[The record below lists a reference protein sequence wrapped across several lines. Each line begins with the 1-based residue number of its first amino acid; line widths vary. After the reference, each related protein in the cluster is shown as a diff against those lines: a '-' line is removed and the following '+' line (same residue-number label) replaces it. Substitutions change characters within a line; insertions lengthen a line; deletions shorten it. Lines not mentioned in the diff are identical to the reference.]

1 MTEPTAVLEAVPS
14 LTSRRIRL
22 AMAAL
27 CAAVFVAALDQ
38 TMVLT
43 VMPSIMASLN
53 IPYTRINDAGWIVTG
68 YLLGYTV
75 AMPLFGRLAD
85 VRGRR
90 LMCVIALGLFALG
103 SGLCWVAP
111 NLPLFVASR
120 VVQAAGG
127 GALVPIAMAASADM
141 FPPKRRALILGVIG
155 GAAEAGGV
163 LGPIWGAGL
172 TRLWEWQLIFIVNI
186 PLSLFLI
193 FVCWR
198 LLLPDSRTL
207 AVGVHEGA
215 PERSQA
221 ADATRG
227 LPAGD
232 ASGHAGLDD
241 RPSDGPRGAGSG
253 RAPKRAGWLQRGQV
267 DYVGAVLMAAAL
279 AGLTIG
285 LGGSTQS
292 SAQPVRWPWLAV
304 SVVAFVVF
312 VFYERRLQQPL
323 IRLEFFHDRPFAAA
337 TFANLAVGAALII
350 GMVEVPLY
358 AYSLLGLS
366 ELQGGLLLIRLTLL
380 IPVGAVLGGWLAD
393 LIGYRITA
401 VMGFLVAFAGYLLLS
416 YWGTHPSGL
425 TMTRDL
431 MITGFGFGLVI
442 APIGATVIA
451 SVGPRWMATGS
462 ALVTV
467 TRMIGMMAGIS
478 ALGSWGLRH
487 FNSLMGGTNLP
498 LRTPGMTDA
507 QYNALVQAYQDRL
520 TASFHTLYHDFF
532 LIAAV
537 IVAIAI
543 IPSILFYG
551 KRARETGRLPF
562 LPQ

>member
-1 MTEPTAVLEAVPS
+1 LLEAVPS

-43 VMPSIMASLN
+43 VLPSIMGTLH

-90 LMCVIALGLFALG
+90 LMCVIALGLFMLG
-103 SGLCWVAP
+103 SGFCWAAP
-111 NLPLFVASR
+111 NLGLFVASR

-127 GALVPIAMAASADM
+127 GALVPIAMAAAADM
-141 FPPKRRALILGVIG
+141 FPRQRRALILGIIG

-163 LGPIWGAGL
+163 LGPIYGAGL

-186 PLSLFLI
+186 PLSLILI
-193 FVCWR
+193 GICWR
-198 LLLPDSRTL
+198 LLLPDAETRARAL
-207 AVGVHEGA
+207 AQEAAYATDGA
-215 PERSQA
+215 RPA
-221 ADATRG
+221 ADAG
-227 LPAGD
+227 AD
-232 ASGHAGLDD
+232 A
-241 RPSDGPRGAGSG
+241 GAGS
-253 RAPKRAGWLQRGQV
+253 RSDNRRTPARAGWLQHGQV
-267 DYVGAVLMAAAL
+267 DYVGAALMAVAL

-285 LGGSTQS
+285 LGGSTQN
-292 SAQPVRWPWLAV
+292 SAQPVKWPWLAV

-312 VFYERRLQQPL
+312 VLYERRLRQPL
-323 IRLEFFHDRPFAAA
+323 VNLAFFRDLPFAAA

-366 ELQGGLLLIRLTLL
+366 EIQGGLLLIRLTLL

-393 LIGYRITA
+393 RIGYRVTA
-401 VMGFLVAFAGYLLLS
+401 VVGFLVAFAGYVLLS
-416 YWGTHPSGL
+416 FWGAHPSGL

-487 FNSLMGGTNLP
+487 FTSLMGGLDLP
-498 LRTPGMTDA
+498 LRGPGMTDA
-507 QYNALVQAYQDRL
+507 QYNALTKAYEDRL
-520 TASFHTLYHDFF
+520 TASFHILYHDFF
-532 LIAAV
+532 VIAAV

-543 IPSILFYG
+543 IPSLFFYM
-551 KRARETGRLPF
+551 KRGRGTGRMPF
-562 LPQ
+562 IPQ

>member
-14 LTSRRIRL
+14 LTSRRIRF

-43 VMPSIMASLN
+43 VMPSIMATLH

-90 LMCVIALGLFALG
+90 LMCIIALGLFALG
-103 SGLCWVAP
+103 SALCWVAP
-111 NLPLFVASR
+111 NLSLFVASR

-186 PLSLFLI
+186 PLSIFLI
-193 FVCWR
+193 VICWR

-207 AVGVHEGA
+207 AFGLPEGA
-215 PERSQA
+215 PEPAQGGRAPQTLPIGGA
-221 ADATRG
+221 AER
-227 LPAGD
+227 
-232 ASGHAGLDD
+232 AGLED
-241 RPSDGPRGAGSG
+241 RTSGGSRGAGPNLP
-253 RAPKRAGWLQRGQV
+253 PKRAGWLQRGQV

-292 SAQPVRWPWLAV
+292 SAQPVRWPWLAL
-304 SVVAFVVF
+304 SVVAFIAF
-312 VFYERRLQQPL
+312 VLYERRLRQPL
-323 IRLEFFHDRPFAAA
+323 VRLDFFRDRPFAAA

-401 VMGFLVAFAGYLLLS
+401 VIGFLVAFAGYLLLS
-416 YWGTHPSGL
+416 FWGTHPSGL

-487 FNSLMGGTNLP
+487 FNSLMGGLDLP

-507 QYNALVQAYQDRL
+507 QYNALTQAYQDRL

>member
-1 MTEPTAVLEAVPS
+1 MTDLAAVLEAVPD

-43 VMPSIMASLN
+43 VMPSIMSTLH

-90 LMCVIALGLFALG
+90 LMCTIALALFMVG
-103 SGLCWVAP
+103 SGLCWAAP
-111 NLPLFVASR
+111 SLGLFVASR

-127 GALVPIAMAASADM
+127 GALVPIAMAAAADM
-141 FPPKRRALILGVIG
+141 FPPRRRALILGIIG

-163 LGPIWGAGL
+163 LGPIYGAGL

-186 PLSLFLI
+186 PLSLVLI
-193 FVCWR
+193 AVCWR
-198 LLLPDSRTL
+198 LLLPDSMTL
-207 AVGVHEGA
+207 PRLAPQGSEPAEAAPAEREAGA
-215 PERSQA
+215 DRA
-221 ADATRG
+221 A
-227 LPAGD
+227 
-232 ASGHAGLDD
+232 
-241 RPSDGPRGAGSG
+241 
-253 RAPKRAGWLQRGQV
+253 KRAGWLQRGQV
-267 DYVGAVLMAAAL
+267 DYAGAGLMAAAL

-292 SAQPVRWPWLAV
+292 SAQPVRWAWLAV
-304 SVVAFVVF
+304 SVAAFIVF
-312 VFYERRLQQPL
+312 VLYERRLEQPL
-323 IRLEFFHDRPFAAA
+323 VRLDFFLDRPFAAA

-366 ELQGGLLLIRLTLL
+366 EIQGGLLLIRLTLM

-393 LIGYRITA
+393 LIGYRAMALI
-401 VMGFLVAFAGYLLLS
+401 GFVVAFAGYVLLS
-416 YWGTHPSGL
+416 FWGTHPSDL

-451 SVGPRWMATGS
+451 SVGPKWMATGS

-487 FNSLMGGTNLP
+487 FAFLMGGIDLP
-498 LRTPGMTDA
+498 LRSPGMTDA
-507 QYNALVQAYQDRL
+507 QYQALTQAYQDRL
-520 TASFHTLYHDFF
+520 DSSFHILYHDFF

-537 IVAIAI
+537 IVAVAL
-543 IPSILFYG
+543 IPSLFFYV
-551 KRARETGRLPF
+551 KRARGTGRLPF